1 MVLNAEQIR
10 EEFAKFKFKYDISDE
25 LNAFLSEREKY
36 LNGDKTASG
45 MMKVHFN
52 TLYTSLKCETREGSL
67 KWNELTY
74 LMDLAGKL
82 ED

>member
-1 MVLNAEQIR
+1 MMTSEQIKN
-10 EEFAKFKFKYDISDE
+10 EFAKFKFKYDISDE
-25 LNAFLSEREKY
+25 LDSFLKERDKY
-36 LNGDKTASG
+36 LSGDISASG

-74 LMDLAGKL
+74 LMDLAGRIK
-82 ED
+82 E